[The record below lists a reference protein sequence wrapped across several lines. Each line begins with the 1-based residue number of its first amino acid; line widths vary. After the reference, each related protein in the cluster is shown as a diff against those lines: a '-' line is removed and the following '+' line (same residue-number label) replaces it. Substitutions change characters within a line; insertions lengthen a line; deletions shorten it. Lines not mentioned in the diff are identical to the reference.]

1 MFAKYIFLFFIKNGR
16 FVKTTL
22 GMTTQTEKA
31 RLIFGLKIKQ
41 LRIEKGM
48 STYFL
53 AEKTG
58 LSPSYINEIEKGK
71 KYPKTERIFTIAEA
85 LNTDYDTLVSLK
97 LNKKLEPIANLLNSN
112 ILSDLPLDVF
122 GISAMSLLELMASA
136 PAKLS
141 AFINTIIQIGRNY
154 DMTVSEFYFSVIRT
168 YQEMHDNYFVDLEFE
183 ATKFI
188 CSHQLPKS
196 PDACLKWCISHVTEN
211 YGYNV
216 QYYDGVSKPA
226 IGNLRSV
233 FVKESKIIWLN
244 KTLSVVQ
251 QVFTLARE
259 IGYQELKITNRPF
272 ESSVIEP
279 KSFEEVLNNFKAS
292 YFAGAILIPEKQII
306 TELSVIFEA
315 NSWNDRDF
323 LKILSRFPVTSEVFF
338 QRITNVL
345 TSHFELNQLFFI
357 RFNHHTK
364 TDRFLI
370 TKEMHLNKLHN
381 PHATALDEHYC
392 RRWVSV
398 KILKELEEKQNKNI
412 ANNETICNT
421 QISEYVGSKNQY
433 FVISLAKSS
442 PSHFQNSSINL
453 GFRINTKL
461 KNTFKF
467 LSDPNLSQKVVSETC
482 QRCSLPDCAERAAPP
497 IILDKQIEKQNLKDA
512 VKAMMK

>member
-1 MFAKYIFLFFIKNGR
+1 
-16 FVKTTL
+16 
-22 GMTTQTEKA
+22 MTTQTEKA

-41 LRIEKGM
+41 LRIEKGI

-53 AEKTG
+53 ADKTG

-71 KYPKTERIFTIAEA
+71 KYPKTEKIFTIAEA
-85 LNTDYDTLVSLK
+85 LNTDYDSLVSLK
-97 LNKKLEPIANLLNSN
+97 LSKKLEPIANLLNSN

-154 DMTVSEFYFSVIRT
+154 DMTVSEFYFSVLRT
-168 YQEMHDNYFVDLEFE
+168 YQEMHDNYFKDLEVE
-183 ATKFI
+183 ASKFLSI
-188 CSHQLPKS
+188 YQIPNS
-196 PDACLKWCISHVTEN
+196 PEACLSWCLNHVKEK
-211 YGYNV
+211 YGYKV
-216 QYYDGVSKPA
+216 QYYDEESKPE
-226 IGNLRSV
+226 IMNLRSV
-233 FVKESKIIWLN
+233 FVPDSKILWLN
-244 KTLSVVQ
+244 KSLSLVQ

-259 IGYQELKITNRPF
+259 IGYQELNITHRSL

-279 KSFEEVLNNFKAS
+279 SSFEEVLNNFRAS
-292 YFAGAILIPEKQII
+292 YFAGAILIPEKKLIG
-306 TELSVIFEA
+306 ELTTLFEE
-315 NSWNDRDF
+315 NTWNDERF
-323 LKILSRFPVTSEVFF
+323 LKTLNQYPVTSEVFF

-357 RFNHHTK
+357 RFNHYTK

-370 TKEMHLNKLHN
+370 TKEMHLNKLHS

-398 KILKELEEKQNKNI
+398 KILKELEAKQNGNERD
-412 ANNETICNT
+412 NETICNA

-433 FVISLAKSS
+433 FVLSLAKPS
-442 PSHFQNSSINL
+442 PPHSQNSSINL

-467 LSDPNLSQKVVSETC
+467 LSDSSLNQKLVSETC
-482 QRCSLPDCAERAAPP
+482 ERCPLLDCQERAAPP
-497 IILDKQIEKQNLKDA
+497 ILLNKQIEKQNLKNA
-512 VKAMMK
+512 VLSLIKK